1 MRATTGLAM
10 CLGDGE
16 VFALFSLK
24 IINLI
29 FVASMIVILV
39 PLAYLA
45 GLFTLVTIMVTI
57 MIELSLPIT
66 FQDLAFLIWGSEILT

>member
-1 MRATTGLAM
+1 M